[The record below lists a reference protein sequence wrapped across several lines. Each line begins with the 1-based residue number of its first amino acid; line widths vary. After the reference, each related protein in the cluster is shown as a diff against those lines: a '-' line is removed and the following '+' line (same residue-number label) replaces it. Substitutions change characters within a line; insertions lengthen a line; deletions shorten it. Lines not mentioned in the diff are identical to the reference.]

1 MKEHE
6 TLQEPLKY
14 CLYARKS
21 SEADERQALSIDSQV
36 SEMLKLAKNEDIEI
50 VETLRESKSAKSSG
64 QRTVYNQLLS
74 GIREQRFNAILTWA
88 PDRLSRNAGDLGSIV
103 DLMDQKMLVQIRTHG
118 QTFTDNPNEKFLL
131 MILCSQAKLEND
143 NRAKN
148 VKRGLRRK
156 CEMGVRPGCVPL
168 GYELIRGKTFR
179 DASTIEVDPVRGP
192 LIQKMFHWVAEDG
205 LSGRQ
210 VWEYMKEEGF
220 KTKNGKT
227 VTLSMIFRILADP
240 FYYGSFEYPKGSG
253 NWYEGTHKKLIDK
266 DTYDIVRSKMKVSPK
281 GKWGR
286 KDFFFNKV
294 FKCGSCGSGISGEQK
309 LNRHGK
315 HYVYYRCNRFSGKNT
330 CKEKYVREE
339 TIIESLADICVTV
352 QEQNQRLEKKLRGE
366 VERFNDMQRMMS
378 GENAKLM
385 TTKDYVEYVLKNG
398 NGSEKSK
405 ILKEISERLVL
416 QGGEV
421 VIDEVMA

>member
-1 MKEHE
+1 MEVMEESKVNLEE
-6 TLQEPLKY
+6 VRY

-36 SEMLKLAKNEDIEI
+36 SEMLKLAQKENMEI
-50 VETLRESKSAKSSG
+50 VETLQESKSAKSSG
-64 QRTVYNQLLS
+64 ERVVYNQLLQ

-156 CEMGVRPGCVPL
+156 CELGVRPGCVPL
-168 GYELIRGKTFR
+168 GYELIRGQIFQ
-179 DASTIEVDPVRGP
+179 DPSIIQVDPVRGP
-192 LIQKMFHWVAEDG
+192 LIQKMFRWVAEDG

-240 FYYGSFEYPKGSG
+240 FYYGSFEYPKGG
-253 NWYEGTHKKLIDK
+253 GEWYEGTHEKLITK
-266 DTYDIVRSKMKVSPK
+266 EVYDAVRSKMKVSPK

-286 KDFFFNKV
+286 KDFFFNKI
-294 FKCGSCGSGISGEQK
+294 FKCGSCGSGISGEEK
-309 LNRHGK
+309 LNRHDK
-315 HYVYYRCNRFSGKNT
+315 RYVYYRCNRFSGKNT
-330 CKEKYVREE
+330 CKEKYMREE
-339 TIIESLADICVTV
+339 KIIESLADICVTV
-352 QEQNQRLEKKLRGE
+352 QEQNQRLEAKLRGE
-366 VERFNDMQRMMS
+366 VERFNDMQKMMN
-378 GENAKLM
+378 GGDAKLM
-385 TTKDYVEYVLKNG
+385 TTKDYVQYVLKNG

-405 ILKEISERLVL
+405 IIKELSERLFLTEGCVQL
-416 QGGEV
+416 G
-421 VIDEVMA
+421 

>member
-1 MKEHE
+1 MKENE
-6 TLQEPLKY
+6 ALQEPLKY

-36 SEMLKLAKNEDIEI
+36 SEMLKLAKNEGIEI

-64 QRTVYNQLLS
+64 QRVVYNQLLS

-179 DASTIEVDPVRGP
+179 DASTIEVDPIRGP
-192 LIQKMFHWVAEDG
+192 LIQKMFRWVAEDG

-266 DTYDIVRSKMKVSPK
+266 ETYDIVRSKMKVSPK

-315 HYVYYRCNRFSGKNT
+315 HYVYYRCNRFSGKNS

-378 GENAKLM
+378 GDNAKLM
-385 TTKDYVEYVLKNG
+385 TTKDYVQYVLKNG
-398 NGSEKSK
+398 NGSEKGK
-405 ILKEISERLVL
+405 IIKELSENLLL
-416 QGGEV
+416 QNGTV
-421 VIDEVMA
+421 VMGKFRA